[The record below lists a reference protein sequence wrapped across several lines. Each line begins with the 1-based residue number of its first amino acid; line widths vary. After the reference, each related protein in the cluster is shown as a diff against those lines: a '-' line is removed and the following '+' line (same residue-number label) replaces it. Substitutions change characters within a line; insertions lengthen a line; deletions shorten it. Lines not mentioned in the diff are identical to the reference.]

1 VKIRQIA
8 ALACLAGICLAQ
20 TSVRY
25 NELKRVVDRNTGFA
39 HATRGMNMFT
49 LYAVRSCVTDKDLPV
64 LGQLLTDK
72 DRITR
77 MTAANVL
84 MDFGDSGKAVVE
96 KRLKEVAGRD
106 VSERLM
112 LEDVLSELSAK
123 TRKPILDYP
132 LTERERAAIRGCQ

>member
-1 VKIRQIA
+1 MIKKLFV
-8 ALACLAGICLAQ
+8 ALALQAIMAQ
-20 TSVRY
+20 AQPSARY
-25 NELKRVVDRNTGFA
+25 NELKRVVDQNTGFA
-39 HATRGMNMFT
+39 HFTRGMNMFT
-49 LYAVRSCVTDKDLPV
+49 LYAVRSCVTNKDIPV

-84 MDFGDSGKAVVE
+84 MDFGDPGKAVVE
-96 KRLKEVAGRD
+96 RRLHEIAAKD

-123 TRKPILDYP
+123 SRKPILEYP
-132 LTERERAAIRGCQ
+132 LTDRDRAAIHGCQ